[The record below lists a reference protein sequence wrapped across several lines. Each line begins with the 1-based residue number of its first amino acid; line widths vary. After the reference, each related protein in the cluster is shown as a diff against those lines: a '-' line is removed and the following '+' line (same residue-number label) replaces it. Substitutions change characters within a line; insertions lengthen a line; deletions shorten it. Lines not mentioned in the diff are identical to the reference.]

1 MPTAGAVR
9 RRHPPASGSASRP
22 MGPLLAFSRGV
33 DAMNAAFGRLA
44 DWLVLLACVV
54 SAGNAFLRYGFSLGS
69 NAWLELQW
77 YLFAGVVM
85 LGASY
90 TLFRNE
96 HVRVDLV
103 YGSLRERA
111 RLWVDVIGI
120 ALFLL
125 PAMAL
130 LAWMTWPFF
139 VDSWNRGEMS
149 SSPGGLIRWPAKILL
164 PLGFALMTAQG
175 LSELIKRIA
184 LLRGI
189 RLPDGRI
196 HASYVRPEQ

>member
-1 MPTAGAVR
+1 MAA
-9 RRHPPASGSASRP
+9 
-22 MGPLLAFSRGV
+22 MLAFSRAV
-33 DAMNAAFGRLA
+33 DALNNSFGRVA
-44 DWLVLLACVV
+44 DWCVLLACAL

-69 NAWLELQW
+69 NAWLEAQW
-77 YLFAGVVM
+77 YLFAAVVM
-85 LGASY
+85 LGGSY

-96 HVRVDLV
+96 HVRVDLI

-120 ALFLL
+120 VLFLL

-139 VDSWNRGEMS
+139 LDSWMRNETS
-149 SSPGGLIRWPAKILL
+149 SSPGGLVRWPAKILM
-164 PLGFALMTAQG
+164 PLGFALITAQG

-184 LLRGI
+184 LLRGVPLPAD
-189 RLPDGRI
+189 RL
-196 HASYVRPEQ
+196 HASYHRPEQ

>member
-1 MPTAGAVR
+1 MA
-9 RRHPPASGSASRP
+9 
-22 MGPLLAFSRGV
+22 PLLAFSRAV
-33 DAMNAAFGRLA
+33 DWVNAQFGRLA
-44 DWLVLLACVV
+44 DWLVLAACAI

-69 NAWLELQW
+69 NAWLEMQW

-103 YGSLRERA
+103 YGALRERA
-111 RLWVDVIGI
+111 RIWIDIVGIG
-120 ALFLL
+120 LFLL

-139 VDSWNRGEMS
+139 LDSWMRGEMS
-149 SSPGGLIRWPAKILL
+149 SSPGGLVRWPAKILL
-164 PLGFALMTAQG
+164 PLGFALITAQG
-175 LSELIKRIA
+175 LSELIKRVAI
-184 LLRGI
+184 LRGI
-189 RLPDGRI
+189 ALPADRL
-196 HASYVRPEQ
+196 HASYQRPDQ

>member
-1 MPTAGAVR
+1 MR
-9 RRHPPASGSASRP
+9 
-22 MGPLLAFSRGV
+22 PLLAFSRAV
-33 DAMNAAFGRLA
+33 DALNAGFGRLA
-44 DWLVLLACVV
+44 DWLVLLACAI

-69 NAWLELQW
+69 NAWLEAQW

-85 LGASY
+85 LGGSH

-103 YGSLRERA
+103 YGALRERA
-111 RLWVDVIGI
+111 RIWVDVVGI

-125 PAMAL
+125 PAMAM

-139 VDSWNRGEMS
+139 LDSWMRDETS
-149 SSPGGLIRWPAKILL
+149 SSPGGLLRWPVKLLL
-164 PLGFALMTAQG
+164 PLGFALISAQG

-189 RLPDGRI
+189 PIPADRL
-196 HASYVRPEQ
+196 HASYHRPEQ

>member
-1 MPTAGAVR
+1 
-9 RRHPPASGSASRP
+9 

-33 DAMNAAFGRLA
+33 DAVNTAFGRLA

-77 YLFAGVVM
+77 YLFAGMVM

-96 HVRVDLV
+96 HVRVDLI
-103 YGSLRERA
+103 YGSVRERA
-111 RLWVDVIGI
+111 RLWIDVVGI

-139 VDSWNRGEMS
+139 LDSWMRGETS

-164 PLGFALMTAQG
+164 PLGFALVTAQG
-175 LSELIKRIA
+175 ISELIKRVA

-189 RLPDGRI
+189 TLPEGRV
-196 HASYVRPEQ
+196 HASYARPEQ